1 DPHAGSFSISLLEPE
16 QREQLSDRAAGA
28 IQIASTALARS
39 RMQLGALLCE
49 PLLTLRFLIRAR
61 AASFRRLLAQP
72 AEDQISLE
80 AVLQERNT
88 GGRSTARWRAETRE
102 RVQHALSVF
111 LSRLPVGVGRHVEDR
126 AQPDEA
132 LAYELRNVRTLA
144 LLQHS
149 ARGRDD
155 CLGRLLPRDRL
166 RLLCHFLEVT
176 QVFV

>member
-1 DPHAGSFSISLLEPE
+1 
-16 QREQLSDRAAGA
+16 

-72 AEDQISLE
+72 AEGQISLE
-80 AVLQERNT
+80 VVLEITAHELDHDAVIQERNT